1 MKTGK
6 KTKRYST
13 MRWYGFD
20 VDGTIAD
27 NSRHGW
33 TIDAPVKPMVDL
45 MKEMHEAGCDVRIL
59 SGRTGDFRSDEEI
72 SPGVKELI
80 WDWCDRHLGFRP
92 ALTGRKDSMMEALY
106 DDRAKQVVCNKGV
119 LYEDLVA
126 ELAEAIDEALA
137 DPSAANRALTAAK
150 ERLASL
156 GLQSQSKPKGCRD
169 SLRCI

>member
-1 MKTGK
+1 MKSDRRK
-6 KTKRYST
+6 KKGRAREYVRH
-13 MRWYGFD
+13 RWYGFD

-33 TIDAPVKPMVDL
+33 TIDEPVRPMVDL
-45 MKEMHEAGCDVRIL
+45 MKELHEAGCDVRIL
-59 SGRTGDFRSDEEI
+59 SGRTGDFTSDEDI
-72 SPGVKELI
+72 SPCVKDLI

-126 ELAEAIDEALA
+126 ELAESIDEALEN
-137 DPSAANRALTAAK
+137 PSSAEAVLTKAK
-150 ERLASL
+150 RRLVSL
-156 GLQSQSKPKGCRD
+156 GLAK
-169 SLRCI
+169 